1 MLYIQNKNMLDW
13 TTRYKI
19 ITGVARGILYL
30 HEDSRL
36 KIIHRD
42 LNASNVLLDDH
53 MNLKISDFGLAKVFV
68 VDQTHGSTNR
78 IVGTYGYMSPEYA
91 MHGKFSFKSDVFSF
105 GVLVLE
111 ILSGKRNN
119 FSDESQDYSDLIFM
133 LCYLCLIFFKV
144 RSLLCS
150 YKCIFLY
157 LLL

>member
-133 LCYLCLIFFKV
+133 LCYLCLIFFKNLSNGPIS
-144 RSLLCS
+144 RCT
-150 YKCIFLY
+150 YC
-157 LLL
+157 